1 MFYSKGYSLERMSEF
16 LTTTSQGV
24 YGIPLGVSASY
35 IILFSIYGIA
45 TKIAPIALAL
55 IMFGLGLGLT
65 VNDFL
70 RVVKIPRDFLVGFL
84 CQVILLPI
92 IAFILIKIIPMPLEI
107 ALGVMVIAAAPGGVT
122 SNVLTKF
129 ANGDVALSVSLTAIV
144 SILSILTVPFIIFT
158 SADLLGVSEINREIS
173 MTSMSLKMF
182 FVVTV
187 PVIFGMVVRSLMTDF
202 ITRKTLIVQ
211 RISVILFMIV
221 FISIWV
227 EEWDRIIS
235 FITRAGLVAFILNIV
250 MIFTG
255 YYVAKYFTSG
265 VAQRKCISLE
275 CGLQNGTLA
284 VFVATQLFDNIVFMV
299 PTAAYALIMF
309 VTSIFFVLI
318 VRKIN

>member
-1 MFYSKGYSLERMSEF
+1 ME
-16 LTTTSQGV
+16 
-24 YGIPLGVSASY
+24 
-35 IILFSIYGIA
+35 IA
-45 TKIAPIALAL
+45 TKIAPLALAI

-65 VNDFL
+65 LNDFL
-70 RVVKIPRDFLVGFL
+70 RVIKIPRDFIVGFI

-92 IAFILIKIIPMPLEI
+92 IAFLLIKIIPMPLEI
-107 ALGVMVIAAAPGGVT
+107 ALGVMIIAAAPGGVT

-144 SILSILTVPFIIFT
+144 SILSILTVPLIIFT
-158 SADLLGVSEINREIS
+158 SADLLGVSEISREIS
-173 MTSMSLKMF
+173 MTSISLKMF

-187 PVIFGMVVRSLMTDF
+187 PVIFGMIVRSLMTDF
-202 ITRKTLIVQ
+202 IVSKTLIIQ

-227 EEWDRIIS
+227 EEWDNIIS
-235 FITRAGLVAFILNIV
+235 FITRAGLVALILNIV
-250 MIFTG
+250 MIFIG
-255 YYVAKYFTSG
+255 YYMAKYFTSG
-265 VAQRKCISLE
+265 VEQRKCISLE

-284 VFVATQLFDNIVFMV
+284 VFVATQLFDDIIFMV

-309 VTSIFFVLI
+309 VTSIIFVLI

>member
-1 MFYSKGYSLERMSEF
+1 ME
-16 LTTTSQGV
+16 
-24 YGIPLGVSASY
+24 
-35 IILFSIYGIA
+35 IA
-45 TKIAPIALAL
+45 KNIAPPALAL

-65 VNDFL
+65 ANNFL
-70 RVVKIPRDFLVGFL
+70 RVIRVPGDFLVGFL

-92 IAFILIKIIPMPLEI
+92 IAFILIKIIPMPLEM
-107 ALGVMVIAAAPGGVT
+107 ALGVMIIAAAPGGVT

-144 SILSILTVPFIIFT
+144 SIISILTVPFVIFT
-158 SADLLGVSEINREIS
+158 SADLLGVTEIKKEIS
-173 MTSMSLKMF
+173 MMLMSLKMF

-187 PVIFGMVVRSLMTDF
+187 PVIFGMILRSLMTDF
-202 ITRKTLIVQ
+202 VMRKTLLIQ
-211 RISVILFMIV
+211 RISIILFVIV
-221 FISIWV
+221 FLSIWV
-227 EEWDRIIS
+227 EEWNNIIS
-235 FITRAGLVAFILNIV
+235 FITRAGLVSFILNIV
-250 MIFTG
+250 MMLVG
-255 YYVAKYFTSG
+255 YYAAKYFISG

-284 VFVATQLFDNIVFMV
+284 VFVATQLFDDIVFMI